1 MAMDRS
7 EGTARTVGSDARS
20 QRLRAAWL
28 YFAHGL
34 TQREVAARLGVSRS
48 TVIRLL
54 DDARARLEVRIWIEA
69 DEARC
74 VGLGAR
80 LEHHFGLARAI
91 VVPGAGTPGDAVA
104 TARAVGLA
112 LGRHL
117 SGLVRPEMRIG
128 VGWGRTLEASLE
140 SFRPPRCPGA
150 RVLALLGGTLA
161 PVAANPVDHAW
172 RLADALGGDCHLFPA
187 PLIVD
192 SGETRRRLVEA
203 CGLSRLFGMAD
214 GLDLAVLSVGEAGAG
229 ASSLSAGLIDGA
241 AMDALVAAGAVGDVM
256 CWFLDSEGRE
266 VDHPLRGR
274 VMAVPLATVRGA
286 RRRILASGGAH
297 RAAAIR
303 AAIAALAADTLVTD
317 EPAAEALLRLAPL
330 TAGR

>member
-1 MAMDRS
+1 MTPAED
-7 EGTARTVGSDARS
+7 EGTVRTGGSDARA

-34 TQREVAARLGVSRS
+34 TQRDVAARLGVSRS

-54 DDARARLEVRIWIEA
+54 DDARARREVRIWIDA

-74 VGLGAR
+74 IRLGVQLEQHLGLG
-80 LEHHFGLARAI
+80 RAI
-91 VVPGAGTPGDAVA
+91 VVPGADGAADAHT

-117 SGLVRPEMRIG
+117 SGLVRPGMRIG

-140 SFRPPRCPGA
+140 AFRPPRCPGT

-161 PVAANPVDHAW
+161 PVAVNPVDHAW
-172 RLADALGGDCHLFPA
+172 RLAEALGGDCHLFPA

-192 SGETRRRLVEA
+192 SPETRRRLVEA
-203 CGLSRLFGMAD
+203 CGLSRLFAMAE

-229 ASSLSAGLIDGA
+229 ATSLTAGLIGA
-241 AMDALVAAGAVGDVM
+241 GEMAGLVEAGAVGDVM
-256 CWFLDSEGRE
+256 CWFLDREGRV
-266 VDHPLRGR
+266 VDHPLTDR
-274 VMAVPLATVRGA
+274 VMAVPLSTIRGA
-286 RRRILASGGAH
+286 RQRVLATGGAH
-297 RAAAIR
+297 RGAAIR
-303 AAIAALAADTLVTD
+303 AATAAIAADTLITD

-330 TAGR
+330 TAAH